1 MRRGYDARGP
11 DSSSATADRVVLEDE
26 SARLSAGTATVGVTF
41 PTGRIRMASS
51 SKRRQTMA
59 KMTRERAL
67 IEKRARKQE
76 KIEARKAA
84 AAAPQ
89 EEPQGE
95 EETPPV
101 E

>member
-1 MRRGYDARGP
+1 MRGGYDDGRRR
-11 DSSSATADRVVLEDE
+11 SSSATADRVVLEDE
-26 SARLSAGTATVGVTF
+26 SARPSSRTATVEGDV
-41 PTGRIRMASS
+41 PDRKDPMASS

-89 EEPQGE
+89 EPPAE
-95 EETPPV
+95 EEPTV